1 MRTDDKMKY
10 AIISDI
16 HSNLEAL
23 KSVLQ
28 EIDRLGVDRTMCL
41 GDIVGYGANPNE
53 CVDIIKER
61 KIESIMGNHDVV
73 ACGKREPFDFN
84 PIAKE
89 AALWTRAALTTENR
103 EFLSKLPEMR
113 EIDCFLIV
121 HGAISDP
128 DLYIFS
134 AYDALSEFKLMK
146 RWNICFFGHTHVR
159 TYYVFLGGEVRYL
172 SEYEFKIEPEAKYLI
187 NPGSVGQPRDKD
199 PRSSFLIYDSEESVV
214 RFIRQEYDIGSAK
227 KKIIKSGLD
236 RRLADR
242 LSLGV

>member
-1 MRTDDKMKY
+1 MIKMKH

-23 KSVLQ
+23 ESVFQ
-28 EIDRLGVDRTMCL
+28 EIDKLSVDRTICL

-53 CVDIIKER
+53 CVEMIRER

-73 ACGKREPFDFN
+73 ACGKKEPFDFN
-84 PIAKE
+84 PVAKE

-103 EFLSKLPEMR
+103 EFLRNLPEMR
-113 EIDCFLIV
+113 EIDDFLIV
-121 HGAISDP
+121 HGAISDS

-134 AYDALSEFKLMK
+134 VYDAFSEFKLMK

-159 TYYVFLGGEVRYL
+159 MYYVFLGGDVCCP
-172 SEYEFKIEPEAKYLI
+172 SDYEFKIKPEAKYLI
-187 NPGSVGQPRDKD
+187 NPGSVGQPRDRD
-199 PRSSFLIYDSEESVV
+199 PRSSFLTYDSEESVV
-214 RFIRQEYDIGSAK
+214 RFIRQEYDMESAK

-242 LSLGV
+242 LSLGI